1 MSTMNLDPL
10 SMEYIEQGRAVLVE
24 VIGAGT
30 AAEREE
36 HLGNVT
42 VAENEM
48 EAETTAVY
56 SSNFPTRRKIGA
68 LSNETGMTFSFT
80 TQSISR
86 KVRAMA
92 TMGLQTTV
100 DLPAVPDFEKEV
112 GQLVAGDRIP
122 LGRKVTDVEIGELEP
137 GVDFTMVER
146 GEVVLIR
153 NVPAGS
159 PTTNLITGTAP
170 AVTGGM
176 RIAMG
181 QAANRQVYLRLY
193 GIEEGKDPYVM
204 DIPQGTIRPSGAMG
218 WIGENDP
225 MDAEFS
231 VEVEAGPDGSFG
243 TIRLG

>member
-1 MSTMNLDPL
+1 MSIMNLDPL
-10 SMEYIEQGRAVLVE
+10 SMDLIHQGRAVLVE
-24 VIGAGT
+24 VIASGT

-48 EAETTAVY
+48 EAETTKVY
-56 SSNFPTRRKIGA
+56 SSNFPTRRQIGA

-86 KVRAMA
+86 EIRAMA
-92 TMGLQTTV
+92 TMGLQSLME
-100 DLPAVPDFEKEV
+100 LPAVPDFQKEV
-112 GQLVAGDRIP
+112 GQLVVGDRIP
-122 LGRKVTDVEIGELEP
+122 LGRRVTSVEIGELEP

-153 NVPAGS
+153 NVPAGT
-159 PTTNLITGTAP
+159 PATNLITGIAP

-181 QAANRQVYLRLY
+181 QAANRQVHLRLY
-193 GIEEGKDPYVM
+193 GIEEGKEPFVM

-243 TIRLG
+243 TIRIG